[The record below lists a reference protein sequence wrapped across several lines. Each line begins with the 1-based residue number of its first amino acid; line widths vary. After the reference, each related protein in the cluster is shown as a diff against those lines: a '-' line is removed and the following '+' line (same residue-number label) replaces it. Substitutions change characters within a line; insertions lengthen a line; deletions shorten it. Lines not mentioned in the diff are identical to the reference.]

1 MKRKRKKLFR
11 HSYHFPERQGN
22 QATLLIDG
30 ELFFPAILEDIGN
43 AKKTIFIEFYLMHSG
58 QTATRFIDALARAV
72 DNRVDVYMLLD
83 AFGASKLLAA
93 DRKRLTDAGV
103 HLAFYNPFRLR
114 RLRRSLH
121 RTHRK
126 IIVID
131 NTLAYTGGTGIAD
144 LFAPGG
150 STDQYWHDT
159 MTRIQGPCVN
169 DWTRLF
175 RENWSRWSDIALP
188 SCDSCGALG
197 SDGRGRV
204 VSNHSARRS
213 EIRKSLITHIY
224 RARKRIWLATPYF
237 VPSRR
242 IRRLLVKAA
251 RRGIDT
257 RLLLPG
263 PLTDN
268 PGSRYMARRFYGY
281 LLKGGVRIYEYQ
293 PRFLHA
299 KLFLIDDWASV
310 GSSNMDRWGLI
321 WNLDAN
327 QEVLRP
333 EFAAQVAAFFSQ
345 DFQRSE
351 TFVYEKWCTRPWH
364 QRLMEL
370 LWGRVMAVLAWFSSG
385 VETLEKR

>member
-1 MKRKRKKLFR
+1 MKRKPKTLFR
-11 HSYHFPERQGN
+11 HNYHFPERQGN
-22 QATLLIDG
+22 EAVLLVDG
-30 ELFFPAILEDIGN
+30 ENYFPAILQDIAE
-43 AKKTIFIEFYLMHSG
+43 AKKTVFIELYLVHSG
-58 QTATRFIDALARAV
+58 KITDLFIDALTQAAARQV
-72 DNRVDVYMLLD
+72 GVFMLLD
-83 AFGASKLLAA
+83 AFGASKLQQA
-93 DRKRLTDAGV
+93 DRQHLSEAGV
-103 HLAFYNPFRLR
+103 HLAVYNPFRLS

-131 NTLAYTGGTGIAD
+131 NTLAYTGGAGISD
-144 LFAPGG
+144 LFAPGPETG
-150 STDQYWHDT
+150 QYWHDT

-175 RENWSRWSDIALP
+175 RENWVRWSTIDLP
-188 SCDSCGALG
+188 ACDTCGARG
-197 SDGRGRV
+197 RDGCGRV
-204 VSNHSARRS
+204 VTNQSARRS

-224 RARKRIWLATPYF
+224 RAQRRIWLATPYF

-242 IRRLLVKAA
+242 IRRLLAKAA

-268 PGSRYMARRFYGY
+268 PGSRYMARRFYGQ
-281 LLKGGVRIYEYQ
+281 LLKGGVRIYEFQ

-299 KLFLIDDWASV
+299 KLFLVDDWASV

-327 QEVLRP
+327 QEIQQQK
-333 EFAAQVAAFFSQ
+333 FAAQLEECFNR

-351 TFVYEKWCTRPWH
+351 SFVYEKWCMRPWH
-364 QRLMEL
+364 QRLLEL
-370 LWGRVMAVLAWFSSG
+370 LWGRVMAILSWFSSG